1 MSAECHS
8 HDYHTCSCHV
18 SFSFLWGGGEG
29 TDTIF
34 FQIVVVEFSLQSCR
48 YVSVNS
54 FASIQVSST
63 ILYRCCGIMLLELLI
78 LFVM

>member
-1 MSAECHS
+1 
-8 HDYHTCSCHV
+8 
-18 SFSFLWGGGEG
+18 
-29 TDTIF
+29 
-34 FQIVVVEFSLQSCR
+34 VEFSLQSCR

-63 ILYRCCGIMLLELLI
+63 ILYRCCGIILLELLI